1 MKYIFGPI
9 SSRRFGMSL
18 GIDLSPDEKS
28 CNFDCIYCEL
38 EKAQKSDTIKNPPK
52 VEDIINDVKKG
63 FEKFQFDVLTITAN
77 GEPTLYPYL
86 DELVD
91 KLKIFDKKLLI
102 LSNSSTINNPQI
114 QQILKKLDI
123 VKLSLDTT
131 NPKTFK
137 KIDRPLDTIKIDD
150 IIKGVKEFSKI
161 YKGELIIEILVVQG
175 INDKIEEFVELNKV
189 LNQINPTRVD
199 ISTIDRPPAY
209 DVKPVEYEKLF
220 ELSKQIKNQHIFI
233 ASRKNLENKKES
245 FTKDEILTTLKK
257 RPFTDL
263 DVKNILDDNS
273 QKLFF
278 ELLENGLLKEKIV
291 ANSKFFTTK
300 GLI

>member
-1 MKYIFGPI
+1 M
-9 SSRRFGMSL
+9 
-18 GIDLSPDEKS
+18 
-28 CNFDCIYCEL
+28 
-38 EKAQKSDTIKNPPK
+38 
-52 VEDIINDVKKG
+52 
-63 FEKFQFDVLTITAN
+63 
-77 GEPTLYPYL
+77 
-86 DELVD
+86 
-91 KLKIFDKKLLI
+91 
-102 LSNSSTINNPQI
+102 
-114 QQILKKLDI
+114 
-123 VKLSLDTT
+123 
-131 NPKTFK
+131 
-137 KIDRPLDTIKIDD
+137 
-150 IIKGVKEFSKI
+150 
-161 YKGELIIEILVVQG
+161 VQG

-189 LNQINPTRVD
+189 LSQINPTRVD

-233 ASRKNLENKKES
+233 ASRKNFENKKES

-257 RPFTDL
+257 RPFTES

-300 GLI
+300 GLV